1 VGEPASSSWSVGA
14 AATWPMVGRVNELAE
29 VAQARARGTG
39 GVVVHAP
46 AGVGKS
52 RLAREAL
59 AEAERGGMQTLWVQA
74 TRSAATV
81 PLGAFAAVIPVEIR
95 SDDRFEL
102 LRGSVQAL
110 GDLARGRPLM
120 LGVDDAQLLD
130 QTSASLVLHLA
141 NADVA
146 FVLATV
152 RTGEPCP
159 DAIISLWKDAGARR
173 VELAALDERDT
184 GELVESVVGGPVE
197 QRVLRWVWDASR
209 GNALYVRELLLGAL
223 GSGALSQVNGFW
235 RLRVRPA
242 LSGSLADLISARLH
256 GLDGRERRA
265 LELLALG
272 EPLRLHELIELAG
285 GDPVASAEDRGLIS
299 VEGSLPAADVRLGHP
314 LYGEVLVGALPRL
327 RARELRL
334 ALAATV
340 QGRGELTPQDS
351 LRVARWLVDAGEPIP
366 SATLLDAAQAAS
378 LSGDPDLGAD
388 LAQRAIQTGGGVRA
402 SMLLARAYVIR
413 KRYAEGESTL
423 GGLEGAIDSPDV
435 AIAYLQQRIPLLY
448 WGLKRPAEARAL
460 IDRAQD
466 WWPDAAWSRRLDPVR
481 LGRASLL
488 DGFSGAVEG
497 SAEMLAD
504 DSLENEVRREVE
516 LVHALNLFYSGRAVA
531 AYELIR
537 TQQPTIPLGNHHDE
551 RVLIGWVQI
560 SFESGQGLA
569 ALNAEMTAA
578 LQQGVRAGDHAASG
592 LGALGLG
599 ALAYLAGRYRHAA
612 RFFAEA
618 EVHFEHRDTFGALM
632 ITRAFQVGVA
642 CMTGDQEIDAAMG
655 RCHDALQGHDPL
667 PNQLPYLIRAQGW
680 AAVGRHDRPRAQR
693 LLLDAAARLEQMPL
707 HAAQLSYEAMRA
719 GAPAPTVA
727 RALSALLVRCD
738 APLASAYAQHA
749 LAAAAH
755 DGARLLDAAGEFERI
770 GALRYAT
777 EAAADA
783 AGAFVQAGRQDS
795 ARRAAAR
802 SRELF
807 GHDQDGTLPPIDGVD
822 REAVELTPRE
832 EQLVELAAHGLS
844 NAQIADQLVL
854 SVRTVESHL
863 YRAMQKLGVSHRQEL
878 VGSR

>member
-1 VGEPASSSWSVGA
+1 
-14 AATWPMVGRVNELAE
+14 MVGRVNELAE
-29 VAQARARGTG
+29 VARARASGTG
-39 GVVVHAP
+39 GVVVRAP

-59 AEAERGGMQTLWVQA
+59 AEAERGGMHTLWVQA

-81 PLGAFAAVIPVEIR
+81 PLGAFAAVIPVEVR

-110 GDLARGRPLM
+110 CDLARGRPLM
-120 LGVDDAQLLD
+120 LVVDDAQLLD

-141 NADVA
+141 NAAVA

-152 RTGEPCP
+152 RSGEPCP
-159 DAIISLWKDAGARR
+159 DAIVSLWKDAGAQR
-173 VELAALDERDT
+173 VELAALDEQDT
-184 GELVESVVGGPVE
+184 AELVESVVGGPVE

-223 GSGALSQVNGFW
+223 SSGALSQVNGFW
-235 RLRVRPA
+235 RLQVRPA
-242 LSGSLADLISARLH
+242 LSGSLVDLISARLH
-256 GLDGRERRA
+256 GLGNRERRG

-285 GDPVASAEDRGLIS
+285 GDSLASVEDRGLIT
-299 VEGSLPAADVRLGHP
+299 VEGSLPEVDVRLGHP
-314 LYGEVLVGALPRL
+314 LYGEVLVTALPRL

-351 LRVARWLVDAGEPIP
+351 LRVARWLLDAGEPIP

-388 LAQRAIQTGGGVRA
+388 LAQRAIRAGGGVTA
-402 SMLLARAYVIR
+402 SMLLARAHVIR
-413 KRYAEGESTL
+413 ERYAEAESTL
-423 GGLEGAIDSPDV
+423 GGLEGEIDSPELAV
-435 AIAYLQQRIPLLY
+435 AYLQQRIPLLY
-448 WGLKRPAEARAL
+448 WGLKRPAEAQALVGRAE
-460 IDRAQD
+460 D
-466 WWPDAAWSRRLDPVR
+466 WWPDAEWRRRLEPVR
-481 LGRASLL
+481 LGLSALV
-488 DGFSGAVEG
+488 DEFTGAVED

-504 DSLENEVRREVE
+504 DSLDNGVRREVE
-516 LVHALNLFYSGRAVA
+516 LVHALNLFYSGRGVA

-537 TQQPTIPLGNHHDE
+537 SQQLTVPLRNHHDE
-551 RVLIGWVQI
+551 RALIARCQI
-560 SFESGQGLA
+560 SVETGEALA
-569 ALNAEMTAA
+569 ELRTEMTAV
-578 LQQGVRAGDHAASG
+578 LQQGVRAGDDAAAG
-592 LGALGLG
+592 LGALALG
-599 ALAYLAGRYRHAA
+599 ALAYLAGRYRDAT
-612 RFFAEA
+612 RLLAEA

-642 CMTGDQEIDAAMG
+642 CMTGDDEIDVAMS
-655 RCHDALQGHDPL
+655 RCNDALQGHDPL

-680 AAVGRHDRPRAQR
+680 AAVGRHDRPRAQQ
-693 LLLDAAARLEQMPL
+693 LFLDAAARLEHMPL

-727 RALSALLVRCD
+727 RALSALLDRCD

-783 AGAFVQAGRQDS
+783 ASAFVQAGRQDS

-802 SRELF
+802 SRALF
-807 GHDQDGTLPPIDGVD
+807 GHGQDGTLPPIDGVD

-832 EQLVELAAHGLS
+832 EQLVELASRGLS

-863 YRAMQKLGVSHRQEL
+863 YRAMQKLGVSHRREL
-878 VGSR
+878 AGSRD